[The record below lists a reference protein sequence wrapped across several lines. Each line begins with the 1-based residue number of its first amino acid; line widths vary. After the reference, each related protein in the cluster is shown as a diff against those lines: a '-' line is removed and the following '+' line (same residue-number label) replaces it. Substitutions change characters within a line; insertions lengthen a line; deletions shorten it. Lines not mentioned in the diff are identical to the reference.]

1 MNAATVY
8 SALDAAHKKIP
19 HNSRQN
25 RRNRDCSSVRESG
38 SINLSRY
45 AYRAGR
51 RNPDG
56 TGAKSAIPRRFLLSG
71 RYSMATGSGQRSR
84 WPDLCPVSHPIV
96 SSPPIAVRSD
106 MADSITKHR
115 SLTMSTSNQ
124 GEIRPFSDR
133 IETALLLSGAAEA
146 TLERNPSDQAIEDA
160 AHTLIRAGA
169 GLLSIAPTVYLIDA
183 LEHACLTSSLVTV
196 KAALAHL
203 YESGDLP
210 EGADAIIGL
219 SLAELERT
227 IDRFDIVNLTSVKIG
242 REGGGNG

>member
-71 RYSMATGSGQRSR
+71 RFMAAGGGQASR
-84 WPDLCPVSHPIV
+84 LPDLCPVSYPAV
-96 SSPPIAVRSD
+96 SPPPIAVGSD
-106 MADSITKHR
+106 MTDSITKHR

>member
-8 SALDAAHKKIP
+8 SALDATHKKIP
-19 HNSRQN
+19 HNSRQT
-25 RRNRDCSSVRESG
+25 RRNRDCSSTRESG

-51 RNPDG
+51 ENPDG

-124 GEIRPFSDR
+124 GEIRPTEAER
-133 IETALLLSGAAEA
+133 HQTALTIATAAVGI
-146 TLERNPSDQAIEDA
+146 LEDA
-160 AHTLIRAGA
+160 LIGRLPPDPKTYSMIANSLRAA
-169 GLLSIAPTVYLIDA
+169 AALID
-183 LEHACLTSSLVTV
+183 
-196 KAALAHL
+196 
-203 YESGDLP
+203 
-210 EGADAIIGL
+210 
-219 SLAELERT
+219 
-227 IDRFDIVNLTSVKIG
+227 
-242 REGGGNG
+242 GGQGHE